1 MSGRPV
7 SCHTRVS
14 SSEAG
19 LALMEVVIS
28 VGLLVTLAAG
38 LVQLFAMSAQS
49 MVRARHRTSALI
61 LAVEKLEQIRAAV
74 LTQVG
79 RPPSRLSIAA
89 EDRLMSYSW
98 PGNVHELQNC
108 IERAVIL
115 CEEAEIRP
123 TDLDLDVG
131 AVSTPEADP
140 WDAIDLSGTLA
151 DASHRALAEVER
163 RKISSA
169 LKAAGNNTGRVADA
183 LRISHRA
190 LVVKMQDH
198 GIIP

>member
-1 MSGRPV
+1 
-7 SCHTRVS
+7 
-14 SSEAG
+14 
-19 LALMEVVIS
+19 MEVVIS

-49 MVRARHRTSALI
+49 MVRARHRTAALI